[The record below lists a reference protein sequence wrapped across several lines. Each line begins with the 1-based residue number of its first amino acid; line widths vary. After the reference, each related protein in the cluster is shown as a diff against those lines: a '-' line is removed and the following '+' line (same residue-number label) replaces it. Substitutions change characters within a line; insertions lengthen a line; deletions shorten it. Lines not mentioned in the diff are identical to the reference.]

1 MEMDREGFIKK
12 KIKIIGISLAGVG
25 ENSTDAW
32 LLGQAQS
39 R

>member
-1 MEMDREGFIKK
+1 MEMDREGFIK